1 MKHTQL
7 MSRLSLLCVLMVTLL
22 LSACTSD
29 DTAEEIRHASLE
41 DIHTVHIDHGSTS
54 LTLEVADVDSLKAS
68 LLLPRG
74 GEGMIL
80 DESQKSLNIRLD
92 SDISRLINLGKK
104 PRLHV
109 VIPASYAAR
118 VDIKGSSGSVTGREL
133 GAHSLDIQGKSGN
146 ITLEYTEI
154 NHDLDVS
161 VHSGN
166 VRVRVD
172 DNNPDAFWRL
182 LSTSGRRSVAFPLDE
197 QSEQKR
203 RTEGK
208 TGNGSVKVNI
218 ETKSGNIT
226 VE

>member
-29 DTAEEIRHASLE
+29 DTAEDIRHASLE
-41 DIHTVHIDHGSTS
+41 DIHTVHIDHGSTP
-54 LTLEVADVDSLKAS
+54 LTLEVADVDSLEAS

-74 GEGMIL
+74 GEGIIV
-80 DESQKSLNIRLD
+80 DESQKSLNIRLN

-109 VIPASYAAR
+109 VIPASFERR
-118 VDIKGSSGSVTGREL
+118 VVVKGSSGSVTGREL
-133 GAHSLDIQGKSGN
+133 RSHSLHIEGKSGG
-146 ITLEYTEI
+146 ILLEYAEL
-154 NHDLDVS
+154 NQDLNVS

-166 VRVRVD
+166 VRLRLAD
-172 DNNPDAFWRL
+172 SEPDASWRL
-182 LSTSGRRSVAFPLDE
+182 QSSSGRRSVAFPLDG

-203 RTEGK
+203 RTEGT
-208 TGNGSVKVNI
+208 TGSGSVHVSI
-218 ETKSGNIT
+218 ETKSGSIT